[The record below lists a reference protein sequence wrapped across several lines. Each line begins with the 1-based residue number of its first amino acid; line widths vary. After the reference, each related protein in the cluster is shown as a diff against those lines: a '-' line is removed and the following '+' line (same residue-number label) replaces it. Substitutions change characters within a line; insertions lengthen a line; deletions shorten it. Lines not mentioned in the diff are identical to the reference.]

1 MSTPA
6 PTSAKPQA
14 PKPEDEFVF
23 IDGKWSLT
31 QTYRSDPLLDRF
43 FVELKAGRL
52 MGGKVPESGR
62 VMFPPRSVCELSYR
76 KVEEL
81 VPVGPGGTIRGITK
95 AFSNFGGL
103 KPPYIVA
110 FVQLDNTDM
119 SSPAFLRG
127 DGTDVPDLLSLVGK
141 RCRVVIK
148 DQPAGEWADFW
159 YELEA

>member
-1 MSTPA
+1 MSMPA
-6 PTSAKPQA
+6 PNA

-23 IDGKWSLT
+23 IGGKWTLT

-43 FVELKAGRL
+43 FAELKASRL
-52 MGGKVPESGR
+52 MGGLVPQSGR

-76 KVEEL
+76 KVDEL

-95 AFSNFGGL
+95 AFSAFAGAP

-110 FVQLDNTDM
+110 FAQLDSTDTA
-119 SSPAFLRG
+119 SPAYLRG
-127 DGTDVPDLLSLVGK
+127 AGTDVSNLLSLIGK

-148 DQPAGEWADFW
+148 DQPAGEWDDFW